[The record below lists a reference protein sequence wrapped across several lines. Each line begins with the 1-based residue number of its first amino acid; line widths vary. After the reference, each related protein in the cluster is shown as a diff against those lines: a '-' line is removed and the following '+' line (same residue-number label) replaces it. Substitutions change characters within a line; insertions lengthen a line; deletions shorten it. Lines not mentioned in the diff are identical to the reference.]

1 MNAEEYLREGDL
13 PKALDALQG
22 QIRSNPAEVKYRVFL
37 FQLLCV
43 MGEWDRALTQLS
55 VAGDMDPGTL
65 AMVHTYRD
73 LLQCEALRQS
83 VFDGKRSP
91 MLFGEPEQWIAL
103 VFEALRLEG
112 AGKHTKA
119 QELREE
125 AFASAPTISGALNGE
140 EFEWIAD
147 ADARIGPFLEAVVN
161 GNYYWVP
168 FHRISEIR
176 CDEPE
181 DLRDF
186 VWMPAQF
193 TWPNGGQAVGFIPT
207 RYAGTEKE
215 ADDLLKLARKTEWLE
230 SGDGIYTGR
239 GQRMLAT
246 DQLEYSL
253 LEVRVISLASNSD
266 AD

>member
-13 PKALDALQG
+13 PKALDALQQ
-22 QIRSNPAEVKYRVFL
+22 QIRLKPAEVKYRVFL

-43 MGEWDRALTQLS
+43 MGEWDRALTQLN
-55 VAGDMDPGTL
+55 VAGDMDAGTL

-83 VFDGKRSP
+83 VFSGKRSP
-91 MLFGEPEQWIAL
+91 MVFGQPEQWIAL

-112 AGKHTKA
+112 TGKTERA
-119 QELREE
+119 QQLRYE
-125 AFASAPTISGALNGE
+125 AFASAPATSGALNGE

-147 ADARIGPFLEAVVN
+147 ADARIGPFLEAIVN
-161 GNYYWVP
+161 GNYYWIP
-168 FHRISEIR
+168 LHRISEIR

-186 VWMPAQF
+186 VWTPAQF
-193 TWPNGGQAVGFIPT
+193 RWANGGEAVGFIPT
-207 RYAGTEKE
+207 RYTGTEME
-215 ADDLLKLARKTEWLE
+215 ADNLLRLARRTEWLE

-239 GQRMLAT
+239 GQRMLTT
-246 DQLEYSL
+246 DQSEYSL
-253 LEVRVISLASNSD
+253 LDVRLISFSSDSD